1 MQIEVSIGEV
11 VDKWTILSIKVLN
24 IQDEDKLANVTK
36 EKDYLNTV
44 IPTDILNDP
53 LTEQLRWVNER
64 LWNVEDNLRECEKNK
79 LFDKHFV
86 QLARSV
92 YLLNDKR
99 ARIKKEINLKH
110 GSDFIEE
117 KSYKPY

>member
-1 MQIEVSIGEV
+1 MQIEVSIGEI

-44 IPTDILNDP
+44 IPTDVLNDP
-53 LTEQLRWVNER
+53 LTEQLRWINER

-79 LFDKHFV
+79 VFDKHFV

-99 ARIKKEINLKH
+99 ARIKKEINLKY

>member
-1 MQIEVSIGEV
+1 MSGELKMADPTATIERN
-11 VDKWTILSIKVLN
+11 KVF
-24 IQDEDKLANVTK
+24 
-36 EKDYLNTV
+36 
-44 IPTDILNDP
+44 
-53 LTEQLRWVNER
+53 
-64 LWNVEDNLRECEKNK
+64 DN
-79 LFDKHFV
+79 HFV

>member
-11 VDKWTILSIKVLN
+11 VDKWTILSIKALN